1 MGIKF
6 DIIDLN
12 LNQIISK
19 ADQLH
24 LDISGY
30 EFKRS
35 ISYER
40 FNHYNELSDQL
51 RSGRLNDGYQVT
63 NKLYKT
69 AIKNLSILKNEID
82 EFFGQL
88 DLIITPSAPGEA
100 LKGLG
105 YTGSPM
111 FNTTWS
117 LSGNPCVTLPLFK
130 GLQNLPIGCQLV
142 TKFGNDDKLLDYS
155 KTIYDNYLK

>member
-1 MGIKF
+1 MCIR
-6 DIIDLN
+6 D
-12 LNQIISK
+12 
-19 ADQLH
+19 
-24 LDISGY
+24 
-30 EFKRS
+30 R
-35 ISYER
+35 
-40 FNHYNELSDQL
+40 
-51 RSGRLNDGYQVT
+51 
-63 NKLYKT
+63 
-69 AIKNLSILKNEID
+69 NEID
-82 EFFGQL
+82 EVFKQL

-142 TKFGNDDKLLDYS
+142 TKFGNDDELLDYS